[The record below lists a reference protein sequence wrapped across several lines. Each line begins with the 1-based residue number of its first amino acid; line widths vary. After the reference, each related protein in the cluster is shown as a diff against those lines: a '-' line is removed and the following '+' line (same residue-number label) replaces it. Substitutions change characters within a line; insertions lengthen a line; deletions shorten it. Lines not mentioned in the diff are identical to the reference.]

1 MSFREKRAW
10 ISLVTTFAVWAF
22 YFVTMV
28 ARASAGRL
36 QSGHVPG
43 LFAGCIVTLV
53 CVQVALNTIVSARS
67 PRDARTPADERETLI
82 ELKATRLAFY
92 TLGIAVMVVATAT
105 PLASTMGLRF
115 FTADPTADAL
125 LLICNGILLAA
136 VAAELVRSGG
146 QIVQF
151 RRAG

>member
-1 MSFREKRAW
+1 MPFREKRAW
-10 ISLVTTFAVWAF
+10 ISLIATICVWTF
-22 YFVTMV
+22 YFATMV
-28 ARASAGRL
+28 ERASAERL
-36 QSGHVPG
+36 RPAQVPG
-43 LFAGCIVTLV
+43 LFAA
-53 CVQVALNTIVSARS
+53 CVLALICLQIALNTIIAART
-67 PRDARTPADERETLI
+67 PRDAQAPADERETLI

-92 TLGIAVMVVATAT
+92 TLGGAVAILAGIVPIASAA
-105 PLASTMGLRF
+105 RIHF

-125 LLICNGILLAA
+125 LLLCNGILLAA

>member
-1 MSFREKRAW
+1 MPFREKKAW
-10 ISLVTTFAVWAF
+10 ISVVSTFGVWAF

-36 QSGHVPG
+36 QAGQVPG
-43 LFAGCIVTLV
+43 LFASCVVALV
-53 CVQVALNTIVSARS
+53 CVQVALFVVAAARA
-67 PRDARTPADERETLI
+67 PREAQAPADERETLI
-82 ELKATRLAFY
+82 DLKATRLAFY
-92 TLGIAVMVVATAT
+92 TFGSAVAIVAMAT
-105 PLASTMGLRF
+105 PVASAVGLHF

-136 VAAELVRSGG
+136 VVAELVRSGG

>member
-1 MSFREKRAW
+1 MPFREKRAW
-10 ISLVTTFAVWAF
+10 ISLVSTFGVWTF
-22 YFVTMV
+22 YFATMV
-28 ARASAGRL
+28 ERASAGRL
-36 QSGHVPG
+36 EAGHVPG
-43 LFAGCIVTLV
+43 LFAACIVALI
-53 CVQVALNTIVSARS
+53 CVQIALNVIVAART
-67 PRDARTPADERETLI
+67 PRDALAPADERETLI

-92 TLGIAVMVVATAT
+92 TFGSVVAMAAMAT
-105 PLASTMGLRF
+105 PLASAARLHF

>member
-1 MSFREKRAW
+1 MPFREKRAW
-10 ISLVTTFAVWAF
+10 ISLVSTFGVWTF
-22 YFVTMV
+22 YFATMV
-28 ARASAGRL
+28 ERASAGRL
-36 QSGHVPG
+36 EAGHVPG
-43 LFAGCIVTLV
+43 LFAACIVALI
-53 CVQVALNTIVSARS
+53 CVQ
-67 PRDARTPADERETLI
+67 I

-92 TLGIAVMVVATAT
+92 TFGSVVAMAAMAT
-105 PLASTMGLRF
+105 PLASAARLHF

>member
-1 MSFREKRAW
+1 MPFREKRAW
-10 ISLVTTFAVWAF
+10 ISLVSTFAVWAF

-36 QSGHVPG
+36 HAGQVPG
-43 LFAGCIVTLV
+43 LFASCVVALV
-53 CVQVALNTIVSARS
+53 CVQIVLFVIVAAQT
-67 PRDARTPADERETLI
+67 PREAQAPADERETLI
-82 ELKATRLAFY
+82 DLKATRPAFY
-92 TLGIAVMVVATAT
+92 TFASAVAIVAMAT
-105 PLASTMGLRF
+105 PAASALGLRF

-146 QIVQF
+146 QIVRF